1 MSDEESILPEQD
13 LNETLEFQANLD
25 NLILEGL
32 DAIQDLDELRA
43 LADQIDLPDLEEE
56 IPAENES
63 GTSAATTNTS
73 MSNTTLTNIFGNA
86 NALDDA
92 AIASS
97 LSTHKK
103 EERASMDLK
112 SLNRVKYEA
121 TKQLDIIFK
130 VQSVLGTSGVKG

>member
-13 LNETLEFQANLD
+13 LNEALEFQANLD

-63 GTSAATTNTS
+63 GTSGATTNTS

>member
-63 GTSAATTNTS
+63 GTSGATTNTS
-73 MSNTTLTNIFGNA
+73 MSNTALTNIFGNA

-130 VQSVLGTSGVKG
+130 VQSVLGTSWVKG

>member
-13 LNETLEFQANLD
+13 LNEALEFQANLD

-63 GTSAATTNTS
+63 GTSGATTNTS

-130 VQSVLGTSGVKG
+130 VQSALGTSGVKG

>member
-1 MSDEESILPEQD
+1 MSDEESILSEQD
-13 LNETLEFQANLD
+13 LNETLEIQANLD

-112 SLNRVKYEA
+112 SLNRVKHEA

-130 VQSVLGTSGVKG
+130 VQSALGTSGVKG

>member
-1 MSDEESILPEQD
+1 
-13 LNETLEFQANLD
+13 
-25 NLILEGL
+25 
-32 DAIQDLDELRA
+32 
-43 LADQIDLPDLEEE
+43 
-56 IPAENES
+56 
-63 GTSAATTNTS
+63 

-130 VQSVLGTSGVKG
+130 VQSALGTSGVKG